1 MWAPAYLTM
10 KEAVEILKKCREEID
25 FRPSDYKDMDE
36 MLRVQSEKVAAWKAA
51 NPGKTWG
58 LERLKEE
65 DQKRG
70 EQLAAEKA
78 AEEEQMLWNVK
89 HLTPKE

>member
-10 KEAVEILKKCREEID
+10 KEAVEILKKCREEIN
-25 FRPSDYKDMDE
+25 FRPSDYEDMDE

-58 LERLKEE
+58 LDRLKEE
-65 DQKRG
+65 DEKRRL
-70 EQLAAEKA
+70 QLETEATKEK
-78 AEEEQMLWNVK
+78 
-89 HLTPKE
+89 